1 MTDPE
6 PSLPKERPLLRGV
19 DPHQCK
25 HPKLV
30 PLLEYRGF
38 SQILYRCMVCG
49 RTMTTS
55 DLAGKAPWERGRRP

>member
-1 MTDPE
+1 LTNKDPR
-6 PSLPKERPLLRGV
+6 LPRERPRLRGV
-19 DPHQCK
+19 DPYRCK

-38 SQILYRCMVCG
+38 NQTLYRCMVCG

-55 DLAGKAPWERGRRP
+55 DLEGKAPWERGRRP